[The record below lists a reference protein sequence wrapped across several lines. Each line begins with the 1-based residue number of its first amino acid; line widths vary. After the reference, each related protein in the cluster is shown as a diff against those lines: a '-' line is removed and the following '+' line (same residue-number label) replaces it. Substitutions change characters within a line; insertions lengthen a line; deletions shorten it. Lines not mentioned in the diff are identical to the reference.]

1 MAQQERKEPDLY
13 IRLLLLGDASVGK
26 SSIMH
31 RYSKGEFLEGLIGTA
46 GVDTVA
52 KTIEHLNKT
61 VQIQIWDTAGQD
73 RFREPALSYYRGA
86 VGIIL
91 VYDVSDPQ
99 SFQNLDYWIKRIQDN
114 VDSEAEI
121 ILIGNKIDK
130 INEVLVDQEQAT
142 LLAKNNDIAYF

>member
-61 VQIQIWDTAGQD
+61 V
-73 RFREPALSYYRGA
+73 
-86 VGIIL
+86 
-91 VYDVSDPQ
+91 
-99 SFQNLDYWIKRIQDN
+99 
-114 VDSEAEI
+114 
-121 ILIGNKIDK
+121 
-130 INEVLVDQEQAT
+130 
-142 LLAKNNDIAYF
+142 